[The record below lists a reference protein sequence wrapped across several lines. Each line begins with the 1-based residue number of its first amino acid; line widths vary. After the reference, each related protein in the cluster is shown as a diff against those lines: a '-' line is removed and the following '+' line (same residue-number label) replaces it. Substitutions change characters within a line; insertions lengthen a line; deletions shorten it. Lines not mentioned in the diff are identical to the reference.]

1 MAAMHGRPTSSG
13 RSFRLLLVC
22 AAVAY
27 GPCAGRSILR
37 CGARRDHNLSSAGEN
52 RTVGS
57 SHAPIFELSEP
68 RPAFVGAPR
77 ISNFVEGT
85 PLTMADDQIPAA
97 YLYLHQ
103 MDDNDLQLY
112 IHRLAKEIGRASC
125 RERVCRYV

>member
-37 CGARRDHNLSSAGEN
+37 CGARRDHNLSSAGET
-52 RTVGS
+52 RTVGC

-68 RPAFVGAPR
+68 RPAFVGAQR
-77 ISNFVEGT
+77 ILNFVEGT
-85 PLTMADDQIPAA
+85 PLSMADDQIPAA
-97 YLYLHQ
+97 YCY
-103 MDDNDLQLY
+103 LQLGEANV
-112 IHRLAKEIGRASC
+112 R
-125 RERVCRYV
+125 

>member
-37 CGARRDHNLSSAGEN
+37 CGARRDHNLSSAGEH

-68 RPAFVGAPR
+68 RPARSEEQTSELQSLMR
-77 ISNFVEGT
+77 ISYAVFCLKKKNSLNAQT
-85 PLTMADDQIPAA
+85 HT
-97 YLYLHQ
+97 YLIWQSTVY
-103 MDDNDLQLY
+103 
-112 IHRLAKEIGRASC
+112 KE
-125 RERVCRYV
+125 ERQQRMTRRITQSRTIN